1 MQTRLNVIA
10 GLGFFA
16 YLASLAAG
24 TFLLARLLGVGGDGI
39 YFNVQRWETE
49 NALGHLMYEL
59 RTAVSGTPEGAEAD
73 GTIERYLQLNQAI
86 VDLRSA
92 DAGASDESGQE
103 QLELALDDRVALEGE
118 VEAILEDRV
127 AEAVRS
133 LDLTEELPIFEDY
146 SPVWPPVSAELGEP
160 PRVLATSP
168 RERIELL
175 DSDLLRPDLTSAEV
189 LDVEARHNDEE
200 LSAVVEDTGGVGTYP
215 SNISHRTSYEDLL
228 EVVAHEWTHQYLAFY
243 PLGFNYF
250 DSNELRT
257 LNETVA
263 NVVGRE
269 VGERAAELYPLGGS
283 EPDEPASV
291 RTIDFR
297 STMRALR
304 LEVDDLLAEGEIER
318 AEQRMEEVRRELAEG
333 GIFIR
338 KINQAYFAFNGSY
351 GDAPQSSSPI
361 GPKIEDLRGSV
372 PTLDE
377 FLQLVRDVTSE
388 RELNAALDAA
398 D

>member
-49 NALGHLMYEL
+49 HVLGHMFYEI
-59 RTAVSGTPEGAEAD
+59 RTALDGSPRGEEAD
-73 GTIERYLQLNQAI
+73 EIIERYLQLNQVI
-86 VDLRSA
+86 GDLR
-92 DAGASDESGQE
+92 AGEAAAGDGATQDE
-103 QLELALDDRVALEGE
+103 LETALDERAALESR
-118 VEAILEDRV
+118 VEAILEKRV
-127 AEAVRS
+127 SEAIRS
-133 LDLTEELPIFEDY
+133 LDLAEALPVFTDY
-146 SPVWPPVSAELGEP
+146 APVWPPVSAELGEP
-160 PRVLATSP
+160 PHVLAVSP
-168 RERIELL
+168 RDRIELV
-175 DSDLLRPDLTSAEV
+175 DSDLLAPDLSTHELLRA
-189 LDVEARHNDEE
+189 EE
-200 LSAVVEDTGGVGTYP
+200 LRDNERFSALVEDTGGVGTYP

-228 EVVAHEWTHQYLAFY
+228 DVVAHEWTHQYLAFY

-250 DSNELRT
+250 DSNDLRT

-269 VGERAAELYPLGGS
+269 VGQRAAELYPVSDIEGG
-283 EPDEPASV
+283 EPAPA

-304 LEVDDLLAEGEIER
+304 LEVDDLLAQGEIER
-318 AEQRMEEVRRELAEG
+318 AEQRMEEVRQELAEG

-372 PTLDE
+372 TTLYE

-388 RELNAALDAA
+388 RELDAALAAA